1 MGEKTNLELEMA
13 AFLEEAIFISNKFID
28 KVETGRA
35 ISKETYKDLT
45 QLRAG
50 ARQLLKEFDDGTE

>member
-1 MGEKTNLELEMA
+1 MREKTNLELEMA